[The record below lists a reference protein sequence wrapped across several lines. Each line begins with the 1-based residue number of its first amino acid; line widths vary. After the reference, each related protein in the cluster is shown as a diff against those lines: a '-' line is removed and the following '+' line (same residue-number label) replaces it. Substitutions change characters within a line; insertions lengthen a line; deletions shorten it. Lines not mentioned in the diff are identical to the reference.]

1 MKTIL
6 IIEDNLE
13 VRENA
18 AEILELSRYKV
29 LTAENGKEGAET
41 AIREKPDLIICDIMM
56 PQLDGYGVL
65 HLLSKHPETASIPFI
80 FLTAKSDKAD
90 VRKGM
95 ELGADDYLI
104 KPFEG
109 IELLN
114 AVEVRLKKYERLQEK
129 MTGAASLNAFIKT
142 AEQKAGIK
150 LTSEEREVNNYNKKH
165 VLYKEGQRPRE
176 LYYIVTGK
184 IKVYRAHPD
193 GKDFIIGIYG
203 AGDFIGY
210 QALLEESNYKDS
222 AEVLE
227 TAEVMQIPKDDFM
240 QLISTDIDIAKQFI
254 QLFTKETAEKEEQLV
269 NLAYSSLRRKVAYGL
284 SKLTGGETK
293 EINLSRDDLAQ
304 SVGVAKESLIRT
316 LTDFKEEGLI
326 DIDKSRII
334 IKNAEKLK
342 DLPF

>member
-18 AEILELSRYKV
+18 AEILELSQYKV
-29 LTAENGKEGAET
+29 LTAENGKIGAET

-114 AVEVRLKKYERLQEK
+114 AVEVRLKKYERLQQK
-129 MTGAASLNAFIKT
+129 LTGAESLHAFINA
-142 AEQKAGIK
+142 AEKKAGIK
-150 LTSEEREVNNYNKKH
+150 LTSEEREVNSYRKKH

-176 LYYIVTGK
+176 LFYIVSGK
-184 IKVYRAHPD
+184 IKVYRGHTD

-203 AGDFIGY
+203 PGDFLGY
-210 QALLEESNYKDS
+210 QTLLEDSNYKDT

-227 TAEVMQIPKDDFM
+227 NAEVMQIPKDDFM
-240 QLISTDIDIAKQFI
+240 QLISTDMDTAKQFI

-284 SKLTGGETK
+284 VKLTDGNSK
-293 EINLSRDDLAQ
+293 EINLSRDDMAQ
-304 SVGVAKESLIRT
+304 SIGVAKESLIRT

-334 IKNAEKLK
+334 VKNEDKLRN
-342 DLPF
+342 LPF